1 MRVSFHDGWTCRRVG
16 EDGPGKPVVLPHD
29 AMLAERRIPESAG
42 SINTGFFD
50 AQDYE
55 YTKEFIAPAN
65 AAYIEFEGVYH
76 HAEVYLDGHVLPAH
90 PNGYFGFQVPV
101 TKGAHTLRVIAH
113 NSDQPNS
120 RWYSGTGIYRPV
132 WLVCLPKIHF

>member
-76 HAEVYLDGHVLPAH
+76 HAEVYLDGHVCLPTPTATSV
-90 PNGYFGFQVPV
+90 FKFLSR
-101 TKGAHTLRVIAH
+101 KAHTRFA
-113 NSDQPNS
+113 
-120 RWYSGTGIYRPV
+120 
-132 WLVCLPKIHF
+132 